1 MLLDAQWPCV
11 ALLERIEGFCE
22 ETVLLVLA
30 IVIVRMTTVYSECTL
45 QIVEFVVGGRER
57 SMLFAGVSANAGL
70 SFCAYNSR
78 F

>member
-22 ETVLLVLA
+22 ETVLLALA

-45 QIVEFVVGGRER
+45 
-57 SMLFAGVSANAGL
+57 
-70 SFCAYNSR
+70 
-78 F
+78 